1 MAIGT
6 DVDAGGTG
14 RVGMRLGVGFV
25 AVAEHGRGRHCQY
38 KRSRRRRRRRRRM
51 NRVAALSEGL
61 RGWWWQDTRNPG
73 LLGPPDARKIT
84 KKQLEVVKQMEN
96 TFETEKE
103 HDLRAVRAWR
113 RGEVVGKGRKRS
125 HTQPLDRC
133 ADLRSGT
140 IELAK
145 CILGMHL
152 LLDACILR
160 SRILSEIH
168 YTCTCDIFL

>member
-1 MAIGT
+1 MSWLVAIGT

-38 KRSRRRRRRRRRM
+38 KRSRRRHRRRM

-61 RGWWWQDTRNPG
+61 HGWWWQDTRNPG

-103 HDLRAVRAWR
+103 HDLCAVQAWR
-113 RGEVVGKGRKRS
+113 
-125 HTQPLDRC
+125 
-133 ADLRSGT
+133 
-140 IELAK
+140 
-145 CILGMHL
+145 
-152 LLDACILR
+152 
-160 SRILSEIH
+160 
-168 YTCTCDIFL
+168 